1 MSESSFNFNAF
12 IRDSIDVL
20 VKPKSY
26 FSTMKTTG
34 GIAEPL
40 IKAVIYG
47 VIAGIIALIWGLL
60 KIGGSVGIFGGA
72 VGVMMFIWYIVGA
85 VIGLFIGAV
94 ILLVISAICKGSTD
108 FEANA
113 RVTASLM
120 VIMPISALLGF
131 VSGLNLTAGS
141 IISLAINLFSL
152 YLLYHGLVEAL
163 KAKPGTAKILTIILA
178 ALLAL
183 FFLIGL
189 GAKKKA
195 SNFMKDFQN
204 QDLQELFDN
213 IEEQVEDA
221 AEEIE
226 EAVEDAVEE

>member
-1 MSESSFNFNAF
+1 MSNSTFNFNAF
-12 IRDSIDVL
+12 IKDSIDVL

-47 VIAGIIALIWGLL
+47 VIGGLIALIWGLL

-72 VGVMMFIWYIVGA
+72 IGVMMFIWYIIGA
-85 VIGLFIGAV
+85 IIGLFIGAV
-94 ILLVISAICKGSTD
+94 ILLIISAICKGSTD

-113 RVTASLM
+113 RVTASVM
-120 VIMPISALLGF
+120 VIMPIGALLGF
-131 VSGLNLTAGS
+131 VSGLNPTAGS
-141 IISLAINLFSL
+141 IVSLVVNIFAL

-163 KAKPGTAKILTIILA
+163 KAKPGTTKVLMIVLV

-183 FFLIGL
+183 FLLIGL

-195 SNFMKDFQN
+195 TKFLEDFDN
-204 QDLQELFDN
+204 QDLKELLED
-213 IEEQVEDA
+213 VEND
-221 AEEIE
+221 
-226 EAVEDAVEE
+226 

>member
-12 IRDSIDVL
+12 IRESIDVL
-20 VKPKSY
+20 VKPKVY

-40 IKAVIYG
+40 IKALIYG
-47 VIAGIIALIWGLL
+47 VVAGLIALIWGLL
-60 KIGGSVGIFGGA
+60 KIGGSIGLFGGA
-72 VGVMMFIWYIVGA
+72 VGVMMFVWYVIGA

-120 VIMPISALLGF
+120 VVMPISALFGF
-131 VSGLNLTAGS
+131 ISGLNLTAGS
-141 IISLAINLFSL
+141 IFSLAINLFSL

-163 KAKPGTAKILTIILA
+163 KAKPQTAKILTIILA

-189 GAKKKA
+189 GAKKTA
-195 SNFMKDFQN
+195 SRFLDEYDNKD
-204 QDLQELFDN
+204 LKELLED
-213 IEEQVEDA
+213 IEKDT
-221 AEEIE
+221 I
-226 EAVEDAVEE
+226 